1 MENDFLKKKLSEDQT
16 VKQRLK
22 IGRATDNIYV
32 ESFFRSIKYDYFYL
46 NPAETGLDLYLGV
59 KNFIEEYNQR
69 KHQGIGNKKPKD
81 LYKFERIIQL
91 KSA

>member
-1 MENDFLKKKLSEDQT
+1 M
-16 VKQRLK
+16 
-22 IGRATDNIYV
+22 
-32 ESFFRSIKYDYFYL
+32 

-69 KHQGIGNKKPKD
+69 RHQGIENKKPKD
-81 LYKFERIIQL
+81 LYKFEKTIQL